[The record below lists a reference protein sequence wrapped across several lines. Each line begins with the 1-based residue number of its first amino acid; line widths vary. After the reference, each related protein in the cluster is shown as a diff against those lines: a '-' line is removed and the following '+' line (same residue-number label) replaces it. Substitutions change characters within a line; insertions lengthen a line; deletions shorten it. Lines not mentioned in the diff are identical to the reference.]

1 MAKFD
6 RKKFREE
13 QFKKS
18 QQVEYNDPLE
28 NFEGSKTEL
37 LFLKFSRFFAKH
49 RSQFFIGIG
58 VFIAA
63 IVTVVAVGEYLQYR
77 TNQATIQIEK
87 VEKRHAKNFST
98 DTNQKIKDY
107 EALLDKYS
115 SKEAKLRI
123 YKRISDLQVEAF
135 DFTKAADYLEKAA
148 ELIADS
154 KEIKAYYYYVA
165 GSHREKAKDNKLALE
180 DYTKA
185 SSLLANNRETHSLS
199 AWTYYQTGR
208 LRLLN
213 GEKEA
218 AIKDL
223 NKVLDIDTE
232 ASDMSEVKK
241 LATYLLIKANK
252 G

>member
-18 QQVEYNDPLE
+18 QVEYNDPLE

-37 LFLKFSRFFAKH
+37 LFLKFSRFFARH
-49 RSQFFIGIG
+49 RARFFIGIG
-58 VFIAA
+58 VFVAA
-63 IVTVVAVGEYLQYR
+63 TVAFVAVGEFLHYR

-87 VEKRHAKNFST
+87 VEKKHAKNFST
-98 DTNQKIKDY
+98 DTAQKIKDY
-107 EALLDKYS
+107 EALLEKYS
-115 SKEAKLRI
+115 SREAKLRI
-123 YKRISDLQVEAF
+123 FKRISDLYVEAF
-135 DFTKAADYLEKAA
+135 DFAKAADYLEKTAD
-148 ELIADS
+148 LVSDS

-165 GSHREKAKDNKLALE
+165 ASHREKTKDNKLALE
-180 DYTKA
+180 NYSKA
-185 SSLLANNRETHSLS
+185 ANLLTNNRETHTLS
-199 AWTYYQTGR
+199 AWTYYQSGR
-208 LRLLN
+208 LRLAN

-223 NKVLDIDTE
+223 NKVLDIDSE
-232 ASDMSEVKK
+232 ASDMAEIKK

>member
-37 LFLKFSRFFAKH
+37 LFLKFSRFFSRH

-58 VFIAA
+58 IFIAA
-63 IVTVVAVGEYLQYR
+63 IVTFVAVGEYLQYR

-87 VEKRHAKNFST
+87 VERKHAKASSV
-98 DTNQKIKDY
+98 DTKAKIKDY
-107 EALLDKYS
+107 EVLLEKYS

-123 YKRISDLQVEAF
+123 YKRISDLHVEAF
-135 DFTKAADYLEKAA
+135 EFSKAAEYLEKVA
-148 ELIADS
+148 ELVADS

-165 GSHREKAKDNKLALE
+165 GSHREKTKDNKLALQN
-180 DYTKA
+180 YFKA
-185 SSLLANNRETHSLS
+185 STLLTNNRETHSLS
-199 AWTYYQTGR
+199 AWTYYQIGR

-218 AIKDL
+218 GIKDL
-223 NKVLDIDTE
+223 NKVLDIESE
-232 ASDMSEVKK
+232 ATDLAEVKK

>member
-18 QQVEYNDPLE
+18 QVEYNDPLD

-37 LFLKFSRFFAKH
+37 LFLKFSRFFARH

-63 IVTVVAVGEYLQYR
+63 IVIIVAVGEYLQYR

-87 VEKRHAKNFST
+87 VEKKHAKNFSA

-107 EALLDKYS
+107 EVLLEKYS

-123 YKRISDLQVEAF
+123 FKRISDLHVEAF
-135 DFTKAADYLEKAA
+135 EFGKAADYLEKAA
-148 ELIADS
+148 ELIDDS

-165 GSHREKAKDNKLALE
+165 GSHREKTKDNKLALD
-180 DYTKA
+180 DYSKA
-185 SSLLANNRETHSLS
+185 SSLLANNRETHTLS

-223 NKVLDIDTE
+223 SKVLDIESE
-232 ASDMSEVKK
+232 ASDMAEVKK

>member
-123 YKRISDLQVEAF
+123 YKRISDLQVEA
-135 DFTKAADYLEKAA
+135 ADYLEKAA

-223 NKVLDIDTE
+223 NKVLDIDSE

>member
-18 QQVEYNDPLE
+18 QVEYNDPLE

-37 LFLKFSRFFAKH
+37 LFLKFSRFFA
-49 RSQFFIGIG
+49 RNRTQFFIGIG
-58 VFIAA
+58 IFIVA
-63 IVTVVAVGEYLQYR
+63 IVAIVAIGEYLDYR

-87 VEKRHAKNFST
+87 VEKKHAKNFSL
-98 DTNQKIKDY
+98 DTKTKIQDF
-107 EALLDKYS
+107 ETLLATYS
-115 SKEAKLRI
+115 SKDAKLRI
-123 YKRISDLQVEAF
+123 YKRIADLHVEAF
-135 DFTKAADYLEKAA
+135 EFAKAAEYLEKAA
-148 ELIADS
+148 ELVGDS

-165 GSHREKAKDNKLALE
+165 GSHREQSKDSKLALQN
-180 DYTKA
+180 YAKA
-185 SSLLANNRETHSLS
+185 SALLANNRETHSLS
-199 AWTYYQTGR
+199 AWAYYQTGR

-213 GEKEA
+213 GEKDA

-223 NKVLDIDTE
+223 NKVLDIDSE
-232 ASDMSEVKK
+232 ASDMAEVKK

>member
-18 QQVEYNDPLE
+18 QVEYNDPLE

-37 LFLKFSRFFAKH
+37 LFLKFSRFFARN

-58 VFIAA
+58 IFIAT
-63 IVTVVAVGEYLQYR
+63 IVTVVAVGEYLDYR

-87 VEKRHAKNFST
+87 VEKKHAKNFSL
-98 DTNQKIKDY
+98 DTKTKIQ
-107 EALLDKYS
+107 EFETLLNTYS
-115 SKEAKLRI
+115 SKDAKLRI
-123 YKRISDLQVEAF
+123 FKRISDLHVEAF
-135 DFTKAADYLEKAA
+135 EFAKAAEYLEKAA
-148 ELIADS
+148 ELVGDS

-165 GSHREKAKDNKLALE
+165 GSHREQAKDSKLALQN
-180 DYTKA
+180 YAKA
-185 SSLLANNRETHSLS
+185 STLLANNRETHSLS
-199 AWTYYQTGR
+199 AWSYYQTGR

-213 GEKEA
+213 GEKDA

-223 NKVLDIDTE
+223 NKVLDIDSE
-232 ASDMSEVKK
+232 ASDMAEVKK

>member
-18 QQVEYNDPLE
+18 QVEYNDPLD

-37 LFLKFSRFFAKH
+37 LFLKFSRFFARH

-63 IVTVVAVGEYLQYR
+63 IVIVVAVGEYLQYR

-87 VEKRHAKNFST
+87 VEKKHAKNFSA

-107 EALLDKYS
+107 EALLEKYS

-123 YKRISDLQVEAF
+123 FKRISDLHVEAF
-135 DFTKAADYLEKAA
+135 EFGKAADRK
-148 ELIADS
+148 S
-154 KEIKAYYYYVA
+154 V
-165 GSHREKAKDNKLALE
+165 
-180 DYTKA
+180 
-185 SSLLANNRETHSLS
+185 
-199 AWTYYQTGR
+199 
-208 LRLLN
+208 
-213 GEKEA
+213 
-218 AIKDL
+218 
-223 NKVLDIDTE
+223 V
-232 ASDMSEVKK
+232 
-241 LATYLLIKANK
+241 
-252 G
+252 

>member
-18 QQVEYNDPLE
+18 QVEYNDPLD

-37 LFLKFSRFFAKH
+37 LFLKFSRFFARH

-63 IVTVVAVGEYLQYR
+63 IVIVVAVGEYLQYR

-87 VEKRHAKNFST
+87 VEKKHAKNFSA

-107 EALLDKYS
+107 EALLEKYS

-123 YKRISDLQVEAF
+123 FKRISDLHVEAF
-135 DFTKAADYLEKAA
+135 EFGKAADYLEKAA
-148 ELIADS
+148 ELITDS
-154 KEIKAYYYYVA
+154 KEVKAYYYYVA
-165 GSHREKAKDNKLALE
+165 GSHREKTKDNKLALD

-185 SSLLANNRETHSLS
+185 SALLANNRETHALS

-223 NKVLDIDTE
+223 SKVLDIESE
-232 ASDMSEVKK
+232 ASDMAEVKK

>member
-18 QQVEYNDPLE
+18 QVEYNDPLD

-37 LFLKFSRFFAKH
+37 LFLKFSRFFARH

-63 IVTVVAVGEYLQYR
+63 IVIVVAVGEYLQYR

-87 VEKRHAKNFST
+87 VEKKHAKNFSA

-107 EALLDKYS
+107 EALLEKYS

-123 YKRISDLQVEAF
+123 FKRISDLHVEAF
-135 DFTKAADYLEKAA
+135 EFGKAADYLEKAA
-148 ELIADS
+148 ELIDDS

-165 GSHREKAKDNKLALE
+165 GSHREKTKDNKLALD
-180 DYTKA
+180 DYSKA
-185 SSLLANNRETHSLS
+185 SSLLANNRETHTLS

-208 LRLLN
+208 LRLLS

-223 NKVLDIDTE
+223 RKVLDIESE
-232 ASDMSEVKK
+232 ASDMAEVKK